1 METLRIKCPSCGI
14 VLEVRNS
21 KNEQVKKITCPNC
34 QKQLAITFGDMAAPV
49 GSLYEGSTRYQLN
62 EGANAIPGIPSG
74 LVELRVVR
82 MKDGTPKHILRALT
96 GEQKVSVNGQ
106 SLMQDDEV
114 VLLQGDDLTIE
125 AKTFTFDKPGESR
138 PEPQL
143 NYGDRSRDSEQNH
156 GPVPVIQPKPQPK
169 SKRQP
174 KALLLSFLAIVAVF
188 LLVLFLWPVNKVEQ
202 PKTDSLDSIV
212 KASTKVIKEKEKAPK
227 QPVRQEA
234 KKDVQ
239 PEKVTSDMTSMDLYS
254 LELLANKNDVAAQY
268 ELGKRLVHAT
278 GSKNVV
284 MGINWLHK
292 ASLNGSFQALQLKTK
307 AVRSLQDRAA
317 HGDSVADYILNSID
331 R

>member
-21 KNEQVKKITCPNC
+21 KNEKVKKITCPNC

-49 GSLYEGSTRYQLN
+49 GSLYEGTTRYQLN

-82 MKDGTPKHILRALT
+82 LKDGTPKHILRTLT

-114 VLLQGDDLTIE
+114 VLQRGDDLRIE
-125 AKTFTFDKPGESR
+125 AKSFSFDKPGESR
-138 PEPQL
+138 PQPSIAKPHQEIKPESKPLQKP
-143 NYGDRSRDSEQNH
+143 E
-156 GPVPVIQPKPQPK
+156 PKPEPK
-169 SKRQP
+169 P
-174 KALLLSFLAIVAVF
+174 KKTWLFSLLAIVAGI
-188 LLVLFLWPVNKVEQ
+188 LLVLFLWPAQKIEQ
-202 PKTDSLDSIV
+202 PKEGTKDSIV
-212 KASTKVIKEKEKAPK
+212 KSSTKVIKEKEKDQRQTVK
-227 QPVRQEA
+227 QET

-239 PEKVTSDMTSMDLYS
+239 PEKTNSDLTSMDLYS
-254 LELLANKNDVAAQY
+254 LELLANKNDVSAQY
-268 ELGKRLVHAT
+268 ELGQRLVRSS

-284 MGINWLHK
+284 LGINWLHK
-292 ASLNGSFQALQLKTK
+292 ASLNGSTQAQQVMNKAVHTLQTK
-307 AVRSLQDRAA
+307 AAQ
-317 HGDSVADYILNSID
+317 GDSIAYYILNSID

>member
-21 KNEQVKKITCPNC
+21 KNEKVKKITCPNC

-49 GSLYEGSTRYQLN
+49 GSLYEGTTRYQLN

-82 MKDGTPKHILRALT
+82 LKDGTPKHILRALT

-114 VLLQGDDLTIE
+114 VLQRGDELTIE
-125 AKTFTFDKPGESR
+125 AKSFSFEKPGESR
-138 PEPQL
+138 PQPSIAKPHQEIKPESKPLQKP
-143 NYGDRSRDSEQNH
+143 E
-156 GPVPVIQPKPQPK
+156 PKPEPK
-169 SKRQP
+169 P
-174 KALLLSFLAIVAVF
+174 KKTWLFSLLAIVAGI
-188 LLVLFLWPVNKVEQ
+188 LLVLFLWPAQKIEQ
-202 PKTDSLDSIV
+202 PKEEVIDSIV
-212 KASTKVIKEKEKAPK
+212 KSSTKVIKEKEKDQRQTVK
-227 QPVRQEA
+227 QET

-239 PEKVTSDMTSMDLYS
+239 PEKTNSDLTSMDLYS
-254 LELLANKNDVAAQY
+254 LELLANKNDVSAQY
-268 ELGKRLVHAT
+268 ELGQRLVRSS

-284 MGINWLHK
+284 LGINWLHK
-292 ASLNGSFQALQLKTK
+292 ASLNGSTQAQQVMNKAVHTLQTK
-307 AVRSLQDRAA
+307 AAQ
-317 HGDSVADYILNSID
+317 GDSIAYYILNSID

>member
-21 KNEQVKKITCPNC
+21 KNEKVKKITCPNC

-49 GSLYEGSTRYQLN
+49 GSLYEGTTRYQLN

-82 MKDGTPKHILRALT
+82 LKDGTPKHILRTLT

-114 VLLQGDDLTIE
+114 VLQRGDDLRIE
-125 AKTFTFDKPGESR
+125 AKSFSFDKPGESR
-138 PEPQL
+138 PQPSIAKPHQEIKPESKPLQKP
-143 NYGDRSRDSEQNH
+143 E
-156 GPVPVIQPKPQPK
+156 PKPEPK
-169 SKRQP
+169 P
-174 KALLLSFLAIVAVF
+174 KKTWLFSLLAIVAGI
-188 LLVLFLWPVNKVEQ
+188 LLVLFLWPAQKIEQ
-202 PKTDSLDSIV
+202 PKEEAIDSIV
-212 KASTKVIKEKEKAPK
+212 KSSTKAIKEKEKAPK
-227 QPVRQEA
+227 QPVRQEP

-239 PEKVTSDMTSMDLYS
+239 PEKTNSDLTSMDLYS
-254 LELLANKNDVAAQY
+254 LELMANKNDVSAQY
-268 ELGKRLVHAT
+268 ELGQRLVRSS

-284 MGINWLHK
+284 LGINWLHK
-292 ASLNGSFQALQLKTK
+292 ASLNGSTQAQQVMNKAVHTLKTK
-307 AVRSLQDRAA
+307 AAQ
-317 HGDSVADYILNSID
+317 GDSIAYYILNSID

>member
-21 KNEQVKKITCPNC
+21 KNEKVKKITCPNC

-49 GSLYEGSTRYQLN
+49 GSLYEGTTRYQLN

-82 MKDGTPKHILRALT
+82 LKDGTPKHILRTLT

-114 VLLQGDDLTIE
+114 VLQRGDDLRIE
-125 AKTFTFDKPGESR
+125 AKSFSFDKPGESR
-138 PEPQL
+138 PQPSIAKPHQEIKPESKPLQKP
-143 NYGDRSRDSEQNH
+143 E
-156 GPVPVIQPKPQPK
+156 PKPEPK
-169 SKRQP
+169 P
-174 KALLLSFLAIVAVF
+174 KKTWLFSLLAIVAGI
-188 LLVLFLWPVNKVEQ
+188 LLVLFLWPAQKIEQ
-202 PKTDSLDSIV
+202 PKEEVIDSIV
-212 KASTKVIKEKEKAPK
+212 KSSTKVIKEKEKDQRQTVK
-227 QPVRQEA
+227 QET

-239 PEKVTSDMTSMDLYS
+239 PEKTNSDLTSMDLYS
-254 LELLANKNDVAAQY
+254 LELLANKNDVSAQY
-268 ELGKRLVHAT
+268 ELGQRLVRSS

-284 MGINWLHK
+284 LGINWLHK
-292 ASLNGSFQALQLKTK
+292 ASLNGSTQAQQVMNKAVHTLQTK
-307 AVRSLQDRAA
+307 AAQ
-317 HGDSVADYILNSID
+317 GDSIAYYILNSID

>member
-21 KNEQVKKITCPNC
+21 KNEKVKKITCPNC

-49 GSLYEGSTRYQLN
+49 GSLYEGTTRYQLN

-82 MKDGTPKHILRALT
+82 LKDGTPKHILRALT

-114 VLLQGDDLTIE
+114 VLQRGDDLRIE
-125 AKTFTFDKPGESR
+125 AKSFSFDKPGESKPQPSIAKSHQEVK
-138 PEPQL
+138 PE
-143 NYGDRSRDSEQNH
+143 
-156 GPVPVIQPKPQPK
+156 PKPQQKPEPK
-169 SKRQP
+169 PEP
-174 KALLLSFLAIVAVF
+174 KPKKTWLLSLLAVVAGI
-188 LLVLFLWPVNKVEQ
+188 LLVLFLWPVNKTEQ
-202 PKTDSLDSIV
+202 PKEEAKDSIV
-212 KASTKVIKEKEKAPK
+212 EISTKVIKEKEKDQR
-227 QPVRQEA
+227 QPVKQET

-239 PEKVTSDMTSMDLYS
+239 PEKKTSDLTSMDLYS
-254 LELLANKNDVAAQY
+254 LELLANKNDVSAQY
-268 ELGKRLVHAT
+268 ELGQRLIRSS

-284 MGINWLHK
+284 LGLNWLHK
-292 ASLNGSFQALQLKTK
+292 ASLNGSSQARQLKSK
-307 AVRSLQDRAA
+307 AVRSLQTKAA
-317 HGDSVADYILNSID
+317 QGDSIAYYILNSID

>member
-21 KNEQVKKITCPNC
+21 KNEKVKKITCPNC

-49 GSLYEGSTRYQLN
+49 GSLYEGTTRYQLN

-82 MKDGTPKHILRALT
+82 LKDGTPKHILRTLT

-114 VLLQGDDLTIE
+114 VLQRGDDLRIE
-125 AKTFTFDKPGESR
+125 AKSFSFDKPGESR
-138 PEPQL
+138 PQPSIAKPHQEIKPESKPLQKP
-143 NYGDRSRDSEQNH
+143 E
-156 GPVPVIQPKPQPK
+156 PKPEPK
-169 SKRQP
+169 P
-174 KALLLSFLAIVAVF
+174 KKTWLFSLLAIVAGI
-188 LLVLFLWPVNKVEQ
+188 LLVLFLWPAQKIEQ
-202 PKTDSLDSIV
+202 PKEETIDSIV
-212 KASTKVIKEKEKAPK
+212 KSSTKVIKEKEKDQRQTVK
-227 QPVRQEA
+227 QET

-239 PEKVTSDMTSMDLYS
+239 PEKTNSDLTSMDLYS
-254 LELLANKNDVAAQY
+254 LELLANKNDVSAQY
-268 ELGKRLVHAT
+268 ELGQRLVRSS

-284 MGINWLHK
+284 LGINWLHK
-292 ASLNGSFQALQLKTK
+292 ASLNGSTQAQQVMNKAVHTLQTK
-307 AVRSLQDRAA
+307 AAQ
-317 HGDSVADYILNSID
+317 GDSIAYYILNSID

>member
-21 KNEQVKKITCPNC
+21 KNEKVKKITCPNC

-49 GSLYEGSTRYQLN
+49 GSLYEGTTRYQLN

-82 MKDGTPKHILRALT
+82 LKDGTPKHILRALT

-114 VLLQGDDLTIE
+114 VLQRGDELRIE
-125 AKTFTFDKPGESR
+125 AKSFSFDKPGESR
-138 PEPQL
+138 PQPSIAKPHQEIKPESKPLQKP
-143 NYGDRSRDSEQNH
+143 E
-156 GPVPVIQPKPQPK
+156 PKPEPK
-169 SKRQP
+169 P
-174 KALLLSFLAIVAVF
+174 KKTWLFSLLAIVAGI
-188 LLVLFLWPVNKVEQ
+188 LLVLFLWPAQKIEQ
-202 PKTDSLDSIV
+202 PKEETKDSIV
-212 KASTKVIKEKEKAPK
+212 KSSTKVIKEKEKDQRQTVK
-227 QPVRQEA
+227 QET

-239 PEKVTSDMTSMDLYS
+239 PEKTNSDLTSMDLYS
-254 LELLANKNDVAAQY
+254 LELLANKNDVSAQY
-268 ELGKRLVHAT
+268 ELGQRLVRSS

-284 MGINWLHK
+284 LGINWLHK
-292 ASLNGSFQALQLKTK
+292 ASLNGSTQAQQVMNKAVHTLQTK
-307 AVRSLQDRAA
+307 AAQ
-317 HGDSVADYILNSID
+317 GDSIAYYILNSID

>member
-21 KNEQVKKITCPNC
+21 KNEKVKKITCPNC

-49 GSLYEGSTRYQLN
+49 GSLYEGTTRYQLN

-82 MKDGTPKHILRALT
+82 LKDGTPKHILRTLT

-114 VLLQGDDLTIE
+114 VLQRGDDLRIE
-125 AKTFTFDKPGESR
+125 AKSFSFDKPGESR
-138 PEPQL
+138 PQPSIAKPHQEIKPESKPLQKP
-143 NYGDRSRDSEQNH
+143 E
-156 GPVPVIQPKPQPK
+156 PKPEPK
-169 SKRQP
+169 P
-174 KALLLSFLAIVAVF
+174 KKTWLFSLLAIVAGI
-188 LLVLFLWPVNKVEQ
+188 LLVLFLWPAQKIEQ
-202 PKTDSLDSIV
+202 PKEETKDSIV
-212 KASTKVIKEKEKAPK
+212 KSSTKVIKEKEKDQRQTVK
-227 QPVRQEA
+227 QET

-239 PEKVTSDMTSMDLYS
+239 PEKTNSDLTSMDLYS
-254 LELLANKNDVAAQY
+254 LELLANKNDVSAQY
-268 ELGKRLVHAT
+268 ELGQRLVRSS

-284 MGINWLHK
+284 LGINWLHK
-292 ASLNGSFQALQLKTK
+292 ASLNGSSQARQLKSK
-307 AVRSLQDRAA
+307 AVRSLQTKAA
-317 HGDSVADYILNSID
+317 QGDSIAYYILNSID